1 MDGLSA
7 VSLDVASIASAQL
20 AYIQPQQKHPHPA
33 MDAAAKLLGMS
44 SSDLRTALQ
53 SGQSLVS
60 IASSKGIS
68 QDALVGAM
76 ATAIQEAN
84 PDVSAD
90 QATKVATAIATRTP
104 QAESSPGSPAADAA
118 PGAAS
123 SGAAAGTTATG
134 HKHGHHRH
142 PGETIVADSTSV
154 NLYRLA
160 AAALDAAAKALGTT
174 TSDLVST
181 LQAGQSLATIAS
193 AKGVSQ
199 DDLVKAIST
208 ALSQADSS
216 LSTDQATQLATAM
229 VTGPAT
235 SDPSRQWAAAPAVTA
250 STFAILA

>member
-1 MDGLSA
+1 VDGLSA

-76 ATAIQEAN
+76 ASAIQEAN
-84 PDVSAD
+84 PDISTD
-90 QATKVATAIATRTP
+90 QATKVATAIATRVP
-104 QAESSPGSPAADAA
+104 PAASTPNGPAVGPASEA
-118 PGAAS
+118 PSNGAAT
-123 SGAAAGTTATG
+123 GTTAAD

-142 PGETIVADSTSV
+142 H
-154 NLYRLA
+154 A
-160 AAALDAAAKALGTT
+160 AAAAMDAAAKVLGTT
-174 TSDLVST
+174 TSDLVSS
-181 LQAGQSLATIAS
+181 LQSGQSLATIAS

-199 DDLVKAIST
+199 DDLIKAISS

-235 SDPSRQWAAAPAVTA
+235 PDPSRQWAAAPSATA

>member
-44 SSDLRTALQ
+44 ASDLRTALQ
-53 SGQSLVS
+53 SGQSLVA

-90 QATKVATAIATRTP
+90 QATKVATAIATRTHP
-104 QAESSPGSPAADAA
+104 AGSAPDGPAAGAA

-123 SGAAAGTTATG
+123 SGAATGTTATS

-142 PGETIVADSTSV
+142 H
-154 NLYRLA
+154 A
-160 AAALDAAAKALGTT
+160 AAAAMDAAAKALGTT
-174 TSDLVST
+174 SDLVSS
-181 LQAGQSLATIAS
+181 LQSGQSLATIAS

-199 DDLVKAIST
+199 DDLVKAISS

-235 SDPSRQWAAAPAVTA
+235 PDPSRQWAASPSGTA

>member
-1 MDGLSA
+1 VDGLSA

-76 ATAIQEAN
+76 ASAIQEAN
-84 PDVSAD
+84 PDISAD

-104 QAESSPGSPAADAA
+104 HAGSAPGAQAGDAA
-118 PGAAS
+118 AGAAS
-123 SGAAAGTTATG
+123 SGGAAGAAATS

-142 PGETIVADSTSV
+142 H
-154 NLYRLA
+154 A
-160 AAALDAAAKALGTT
+160 AAAAMDAAAKALGTT
-174 TSDLVST
+174 TSDLVSS
-181 LQAGQSLATIAS
+181 LQSGQSLATIAS

-199 DDLVKAIST
+199 DDLVKAISS

-235 SDPSRQWAAAPAVTA
+235 PDPSRQWSTAPAGTA

>member
-7 VSLDVASIASAQL
+7 VSLDMASIASAQL

-44 SSDLRTALQ
+44 SSDLVTALQ

-84 PDVSAD
+84 PDVSPD
-90 QATKVATAIATRTP
+90 QATKVATAIATRTH
-104 QAESSPGSPAADAA
+104 PAASAVAGPA
-118 PGAAS
+118 PD
-123 SGAAAGTTATG
+123 AAAGTIATG

-142 PGETIVADSTSV
+142 
-154 NLYRLA
+154 RA
-160 AAALDAAAKALGTT
+160 AAAAMDAAATALGTT
-174 TSDLVST
+174 TSDLVSS
-181 LQAGQSLATIAS
+181 LQTGQSLASIAS
-193 AKGVSQ
+193 TKGVSQ
-199 DDLVKAIST
+199 DDMVKAISS
-208 ALSQADSS
+208 ALSQANSS

-229 VTGPAT
+229 VTGPAS
-235 SDPSRQWAAAPAVTA
+235 SDPSRQWAAAPSGTA